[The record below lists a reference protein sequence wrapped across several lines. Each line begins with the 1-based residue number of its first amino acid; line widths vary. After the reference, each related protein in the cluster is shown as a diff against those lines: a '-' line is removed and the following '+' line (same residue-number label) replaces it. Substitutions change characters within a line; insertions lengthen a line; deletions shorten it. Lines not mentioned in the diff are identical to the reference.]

1 MLKSLTINNYALIDK
16 LNIDFSQGLTI
27 ITGETGAGKSI
38 LLGALSLI
46 LGQRADSTVLRDK
59 TNKCIV
65 EAEFDISNYKLQK
78 LFDANDLDFDDN
90 TLIRRVISANG
101 KSRAFIND
109 IPVNLNTLKSIS
121 EKLIDIHSQHQNL
134 LLDNSDFQLNIID
147 TVAQTAKTL
156 EQYKKLY
163 SEYRQCNRQ
172 LNDLKERAEKERDDL
187 EFYQF
192 QFNQLEELNPDSN
205 EFAELEGEIKELEH
219 SEDIKAAL
227 QTGAT
232 AISDEESTVIS
243 GIKASITSLDKII
256 QYNKEYEDIHNR
268 LSSTLIEIN
277 DISNELSGIAESF
290 EVNPERTAYVTD
302 RLNGYYTIL
311 QKHKADTINDL
322 LNIKDDLD
330 NKIQN
335 ISNFDF
341 DIEQLTKKLD
351 DLTFKLTEKADLLTT
366 KRSSQ
371 FKKVEKHICTLLNG
385 LGMPNA
391 RFSITNDR
399 LTLFNAHGLDN
410 IKFLFNANKQ
420 GDMQDIG
427 KVASGGEM
435 SRLMLSLKSLLA
447 NSKQFPTLLFDE
459 IDTGISG
466 DIADKMGSIIKT
478 MSEDTQIINIT
489 HLPQI
494 ASKGLTHLKV
504 YKEDTKNTTNTKIK
518 TLNREERITEIAKM
532 LSGEQLSEAAVSNA
546 KELLTIN

>member
-16 LNIDFSQGLTI
+16 LNIDFNQGLTI

-46 LGQRADSTVLRDK
+46 LGQRADSAVLRDK
-59 TNKCIV
+59 DNKCIV
-65 EAEFDISNYKLQK
+65 EAEFDISNYNMQK
-78 LFDANDLDFDDN
+78 LFDANDLDYDHS
-90 TLIRRVISANG
+90 TVIRRVISANG

-109 IPVNLNTLKSIS
+109 IPVNLNILKGVS
-121 EKLIDIHSQHQNL
+121 ERLIDIHSQHQNL

-156 EQYKKLY
+156 EQYKKIY
-163 SEYRQCNRQ
+163 SEYRQCNKQ
-172 LNDLKERAEKERDDL
+172 LNDLKEKAEKESDDL

-205 EFAELEGEIKELEH
+205 EFTELESEIKELEH

-227 QTGAT
+227 QTGAM

-243 GIKASITSLDKII
+243 GIKASINSLDKIV

-268 LSSTLIEIN
+268 LSSTLIEVN
-277 DISNELSGIAESF
+277 DISNELTSIAESF
-290 EVNPERTAYVTD
+290 EVNPERTAYVTE
-302 RLNGYYTIL
+302 RLNGYYTLL

-427 KVASGGEM
+427 RVASGGEM

-478 MSEDTQIINIT
+478 MSDETQIINIT

-518 TLNREERITEIAKM
+518 TLSKEERITEIAKM

-546 KELLTIN
+546 KELLTTN

>member
-16 LNIDFSQGLTI
+16 LNIDFNQGLTI

-46 LGQRADSTVLRDK
+46 LGQRADSAVLRDK
-59 TNKCIV
+59 DNKCIV
-65 EAEFDISNYKLQK
+65 EAEFDISNYNMQK
-78 LFDANDLDFDDN
+78 LFDANDLDYDN
-90 TLIRRVISANG
+90 STVIRRVISANG

-109 IPVNLNTLKSIS
+109 IPVNLNILKGVS
-121 EKLIDIHSQHQNL
+121 ERLIDIHSQHQNL

-156 EQYKKLY
+156 EQYKKIY
-163 SEYRQCNRQ
+163 SEYRQCNKQ
-172 LNDLKERAEKERDDL
+172 LNDLKEKAEKESDDL

-205 EFAELEGEIKELEH
+205 EFTELESEIKELEH
-219 SEDIKAAL
+219 SEDIKTAL
-227 QTGAT
+227 QTGAM

-243 GIKASITSLDKII
+243 GIKASINSIDKIV
-256 QYNKEYEDIHNR
+256 QYNKDYEDIHNR

-277 DISNELSGIAESF
+277 DISNELTGIAESF
-290 EVNPERTAYVTD
+290 EVNPERTAYVTE
-302 RLNGYYTIL
+302 RLNGYYTLL
-311 QKHKADTINDL
+311 QKHKVDTVNDL

-427 KVASGGEM
+427 RVASGGEM

-447 NSKQFPTLLFDE
+447 NSNQFPTLLFDE

-478 MSEDTQIINIT
+478 MSDKTQIINIT

-518 TLNREERITEIAKM
+518 TLSKEERVTEIAKM

-546 KELLTIN
+546 KELLTTN